1 MSVDPDRDSPAKI
14 KKFLTYFKDGE
25 WISGTGKSNNDPALK
40 DMMKK
45 FRIYA
50 TKIEYE

>member
-1 MSVDPDRDSPAKI
+1 MI
-14 KKFLTYFKDGE
+14 GLTSE
-25 WISGTGKSNNDPALK
+25 SNNSPNLK

-50 TKIEYE
+50 TKIEYEMLDNEEKKHVNYQNL